1 MLNERI
7 FSRLAAVALLACT
20 AAAATSCSD
29 DDGGG
34 NGGDPGT
41 GMTTRLTMYY
51 APTGD
56 LSRIGDIAVLYTTGD
71 TVQVDTVKGGQV
83 WQKTVD
89 VSAAVD
95 TVGMEVFALN
105 NPADTTTAT
114 VDISYKLSVAVAL
127 MDGANIHAI
136 DTVDTTES
144 YTVELEPIGSR
155 AEQVSAVIAEWHYF
169 AVGGGQVKKLDYEK
183 EFGDPAGDG
192 SIHNP
197 LTDEDEVKMDN
208 MLYYTDQADIQ
219 AHEDSDCLLDNLT
232 ARFPNKAL
240 WNGHVLGKGD
250 VLLLRGSGLGS
261 ADMAAVRQSMA
272 AGAICVI
279 DDVDT
284 YRALDDFCAAADVT
298 NALSEEDFET
308 PALYILADADV
319 DMSADQGTPVRGFF
333 YMLTPTDDNG
343 GLMNDYQQ
351 GQCIDMALTSI
362 KEVQAGSPAA
372 GAAKTRQTS
381 QTDLQTLAD
390 MFKVY
395 KSGAANL
402 EGSDYRRS
410 SIGKRVANYSIEYDI
425 YNAFS
430 LGEKRN
436 YYYIHQQIMA
446 DFNNV
451 YAGIY
456 SNNVT
461 TDGCHTI
468 AKVCEWY
475 GSEVETTMTPD
486 AKSGGM
492 QIHQTAPGTTQLSA
506 SHTTGLSLSLNG
518 EFGFNGENP
527 EGGISGGISIENS
540 RTETIPDVSI
550 TETSSPGTKVGWK
563 FGMSGARTTFMPIY
577 TAATNMHE
585 GALVGRSTFTTVT
598 DCMVSFPEGTA
609 PVINGTV
616 KVTLRSTCGK
626 CGVRCGERTKGFS
639 TEVDLVLPY
648 LTSADFNK

>member
-1 MLNERI
+1 M
-7 FSRLAAVALLACT
+7 
-20 AAAATSCSD
+20 
-29 DDGGG
+29 
-34 NGGDPGT
+34 
-41 GMTTRLTMYY
+41 
-51 APTGD
+51 
-56 LSRIGDIAVLYTTGD
+56 LYTAGD

-89 VSAAVD
+89 VSAATD

-114 VDISYKLSVAVAL
+114 VNISYKLSVAVAL
-127 MDGANIHAI
+127 MDGANTNAV
-136 DTVDTTES
+136 DTVSTTES
-144 YTVELEPIGSR
+144 HEVELLPIGGR
-155 AEQVSAVIAEWHYF
+155 AEQMTAILAERHYF
-169 AVGGGQVKKLDYEK
+169 AVGGGQIKKLDYDE
-183 EFGDPAGDG
+183 EFDDPTGDG
-192 SIHNP
+192 SAHNP

-208 MLYYTDQADIQ
+208 MLYYTSQADIQ

-232 ARFPNKAL
+232 ARFPNKTL
-240 WNGHVLGKGD
+240 WNGSALGKGD
-250 VLLLRGSGLGS
+250 VLLLRGSALGS

-284 YRALDDFCAAADVT
+284 YRALDDFCAAAEVT
-298 NALSEEDFET
+298 NALAEADFET

-319 DMSADQGTPVRGFF
+319 DMSADVNTPVRGFF

-351 GQCIDMALTSI
+351 GQCVSMALNSI
-362 KEVQAGSPAA
+362 KDVLAGTETAS
-372 GAAKTRQTS
+372 AAKTRQAS

-402 EGSDYRRS
+402 NGSDYRRS
-410 SIGKRVANYSIEYDI
+410 SIGARVANYSIEYDI

-430 LGEKRN
+430 INEKRN
-436 YYYIHQQIMA
+436 YYIHQQIMT

-451 YAGIY
+451 YSGVY

-461 TDGCHTI
+461 TSGCYTI

-486 AKSGGM
+486 SKSGGM

-506 SHTTGLSLSLNG
+506 SHTTGLSWSLNG
-518 EFGFNGENP
+518 SFGF
-527 EGGISGGISIENS
+527 EGKEPTGSISGGISVENS

-550 TETSSPGTKVGWK
+550 SETSSPGAKVGWR
-563 FGMSGARTTFMPIY
+563 FNMAGAWTRYAPFNVACTS
-577 TAATNMHE
+577 MHE
-585 GALVGRSTFTTVT
+585 GSLVGRSTFTTTT
-598 DCMVSFPEGTA
+598 DCIVSFPEGTA

-626 CGVRCGERTKGFS
+626 CGVVCGERTKPFS
-639 TEVDLVLPY
+639 TDVTLELPY